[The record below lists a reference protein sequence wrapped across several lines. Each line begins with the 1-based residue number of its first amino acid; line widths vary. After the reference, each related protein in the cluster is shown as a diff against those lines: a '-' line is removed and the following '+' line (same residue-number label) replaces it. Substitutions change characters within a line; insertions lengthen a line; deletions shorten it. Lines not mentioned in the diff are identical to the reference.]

1 MELLTKTLII
11 KYFLIVLLT
20 LTSCKNET
28 CKGVEYKNSMSF
40 KNGSPFS
47 GTCINH
53 HTNGEIRSIQNYKNG
68 YDHGN
73 WEFFYRNK
81 KIKVKGKFNMGEK
94 DGKWT
99 YFHENGIL
107 HKEHFYENGKKTG
120 VWKTF
125 DETGDMISLTAI
137 P

>member
-1 MELLTKTLII
+1 MELSKINLLI
-11 KYFLIVLLT
+11 KYFLIVLLI

-28 CKGVEYKNSMSF
+28 CKGVEQKDGISF
-40 KNGSPFS
+40 KNGSPYS
-47 GTCINH
+47 GTCIVNH
-53 HTNGEIRSIQNYKNG
+53 SNGEIRSIQNYKNG

-73 WEFFYRNK
+73 WEFFYSDK
-81 KIKVKGKFNMGEK
+81 KTQVKGRFNMGKK

-99 YFHENGIL
+99 YFHKNGVL
-107 HKEHFYENGKKTG
+107 HKEHFYKKGKKTG

-125 DETGDMISLTAI
+125 DETGDMRTLTTI